1 MNVVDEIGSATLK
14 KINAFTMSYE
24 LFSYLVD
31 RYDCQNNWLNI
42 HNIIVPIHETDMGCI
57 LGWKKGGIDVG
68 KYFTK
73 SLTIDEDL
81 ESQLNIFIANKMI
94 IPFHLKN
101 NVKRSEN
108 LIMNL

>member
-1 MNVVDEIGSATLK
+1 
-14 KINAFTMSYE
+14 MSYE
-24 LFSYLVD
+24 LLSCLVD

-42 HNIIVPIHETDMGCI
+42 HNTIVPIHETDMGCI
-57 LGWKKGGIDVG
+57 LGWKRDGIDVG

-81 ESQLNIFIANKMI
+81 ESQLNIFVANKMI
-94 IPFHLKN
+94 ILFHLKN